1 MRINRLKHPLLE
13 ITGFATAP
21 GQSWCVYGANDSG
34 IETFFAI
41 LAGDITPASGEV
53 TLPEKSGVISFK
65 MQQEIYEE
73 ELRRDDSDYLNFP
86 DPGTPAHA
94 FLPPGSE
101 QSPLIESFDMSDSLN
116 KGYRQLSSGQS
127 RKLILLREILRGAG
141 HLIIQNPYDGLDEAG
156 CAELDSALA
165 TLADHRIQV
174 LVTVNIRNDI
184 PLWCSHLAILHR
196 GRMILQGRRTDLIE
210 QIDRISAIENGCS
223 STDFEQLGIRTTPA
237 VSENKEIIC
246 LRNGFA
252 RFGELPVFEG
262 LDLQIHDAFHT
273 LVTGPNG
280 CGKSTLLQII
290 TGDNPKCYAND
301 LRIFGRRRGTGESI
315 WELKHQMGIVSPELH
330 RNYRA
335 PGTIRQV
342 VLSGLFDTIG
352 LYRPVTVFQ
361 DQQARHWLD
370 WIDLTGKASISF
382 RRLGF
387 AEQRLVLIAR
397 ALIKLPRL
405 LVLDE
410 PTQGLDD
417 RNRKKLLDFLD
428 RIAADQI
435 CTILYVSHR
444 QDEFRPFF
452 RQHIRLERYVPPPHE
467 NLTPGNTP
475 PGTSQA
481 ENLITG
487 STTGDT
493 P

>member
-1 MRINRLKHPLLE
+1 MRISRLRHPLLE
-13 ITGFATAP
+13 ISGFTTAP
-21 GQSWCVYGANDSG
+21 DQSWCVYGANDSG
-34 IETFFAI
+34 IETFFAV
-41 LAGDITPASGEV
+41 LAGDIIPLADEL
-53 TLPEKSGVISFK
+53 TLPDKSGIISFK
-65 MQQEIYEE
+65 VQQEIYEE
-73 ELRRDDSDYLNFP
+73 ELRKDDSDYLNFP
-86 DPGTPAHA
+86 DPGTPARA
-94 FLPPGSE
+94 FLPPDCE
-101 QSPLIESFDMSDSLN
+101 QSSLVESFDIAGSLD

-196 GRMILQGRRTDLIE
+196 GRIVLQGRRTDLLK
-210 QIDRISAIENGCS
+210 QIDRVSARENSCS
-223 STDFEQLGIRTTPA
+223 GTDFEQLGIRSTPLFT
-237 VSENKEIIC
+237 EEKEIIS

-252 RFGELPVFEG
+252 RFGDFAVFEG
-262 LDLQIHDAFHT
+262 LDLQIHSGCHT

-290 TGDNPKCYAND
+290 TGDNPNCYAND
-301 LRIFGRRRGTGESI
+301 LRVFGRRRGSGESI
-315 WELKHQMGIVSPELH
+315 WELKRQMGIVSPELH

-382 RRLGF
+382 RRLSF

-417 RNRKKLLDFLD
+417 RNRKKLLTFLD
-428 RIAADQI
+428 RIAEEQI
-435 CTILYVSHR
+435 STILYVSHR
-444 QDEFRPFF
+444 QDEFRPLF
-452 RQHIRLERYVPPPHE
+452 RQHIRLETYIPPLHK
-467 NLTPGNTP
+467 NRASGNIP
-475 PGTSQA
+475 PGAGRVGNS
-481 ENLITG
+481 ITDP
-487 STTGDT
+487 TTGDN